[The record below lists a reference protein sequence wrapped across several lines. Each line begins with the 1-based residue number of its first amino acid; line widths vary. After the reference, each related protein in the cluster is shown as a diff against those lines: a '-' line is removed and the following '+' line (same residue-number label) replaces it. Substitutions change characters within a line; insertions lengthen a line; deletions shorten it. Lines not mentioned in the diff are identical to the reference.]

1 MKETFTSG
9 SVGRAPGNRRSYP
22 DPVAA
27 PTRLRP
33 PPPPAP
39 RRQPLLA
46 GGESGSQLGV
56 GRLCAVWTGGSEWG
70 SMALQGFAGA
80 AASRRPVSGKLG
92 EEDFKRHFTVRRG
105 EIHRCG
111 AHLTYGLTLRGLCRT
126 RISLGEGGPGQW
138 EVEQRP
144 AEGGAEYG

>member
-39 RRQPLLA
+39 PRA
-46 GGESGSQLGV
+46 S
-56 GRLCAVWTGGSEWG
+56 AVWTGGSEWS

-80 AASRRPVSGKLG
+80 AASRRPVSGKL
-92 EEDFKRHFTVRRG
+92 
-105 EIHRCG
+105 
-111 AHLTYGLTLRGLCRT
+111 
-126 RISLGEGGPGQW
+126 
-138 EVEQRP
+138 
-144 AEGGAEYG
+144 